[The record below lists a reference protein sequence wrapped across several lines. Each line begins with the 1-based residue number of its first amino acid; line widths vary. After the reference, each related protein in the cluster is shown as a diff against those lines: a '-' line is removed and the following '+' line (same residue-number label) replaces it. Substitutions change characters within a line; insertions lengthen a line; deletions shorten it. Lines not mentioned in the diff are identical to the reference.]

1 MKINLDRLDLAQ
13 ANACMT
19 GKEIQAKARI
29 SDVSL
34 ARIRRGEQE
43 PRPQT
48 VGRLARAL
56 GVSVE
61 YLIEQKEG

>member
-1 MKINLDRLDLAQ
+1 MKINLDRLNLAQ
-13 ANACMT
+13 ARACMT
-19 GKEIQAKARI
+19 GKEIQTLAGI

-48 VGRLARAL
+48 IGRIAKAL
-56 GVSVE
+56 GVTVE
-61 YLIEQKEG
+61 YLIEQEG

>member
-1 MKINLDRLDLAQ
+1 MKINLKRLNLAQ
-13 ANACMT
+13 AQACLT
-19 GKEIQAKARI
+19 GKEIQERSQI

-34 ARIRRGEQE
+34 ARIRSGKQE

-48 VGRLARAL
+48 VGRLAKAL

-61 YLIEQKEG
+61 YLIEEAV